1 MGQNQHPGPFL
12 ETREQELS
20 FGTLGFKV
28 GQRMLWEIINL
39 EKVRVYSSP
48 TVDWPFYKIDDVLF
62 EHGGLTHALLL
73 VVHLRFSQWSSSLRR
88 TVGNL

>member
-20 FGTLGFKV
+20 FGTFGFKI
-28 GQRMLWEIINL
+28 GLIMLWEIINL

-48 TVDWPFYKIDDVLF
+48 TVVTVRSLLEPMKSYLGLVF
-62 EHGGLTHALLL
+62 EKELME
-73 VVHLRFSQWSSSLRR
+73 
-88 TVGNL
+88 